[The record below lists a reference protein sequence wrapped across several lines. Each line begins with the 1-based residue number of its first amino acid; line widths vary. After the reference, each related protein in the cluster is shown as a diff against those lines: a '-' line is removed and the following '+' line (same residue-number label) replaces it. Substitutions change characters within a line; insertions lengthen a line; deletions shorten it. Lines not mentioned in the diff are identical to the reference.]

1 MFCFV
6 FHNLVEKCYN
16 TVNNLYYPVEN
27 PLLILSKTF
36 SNTHKELINPPSLCF
51 INLINLLILCK
62 FSERIIRRAVCQV
75 PRREILQDPHISR
88 RDLINNGYGSRR
100 DSHLTSRRDHHIII
114 KQTYTSRRDYHVLR
128 RLRSRL

>member
-1 MFCFV
+1 MF
-6 FHNLVEKCYN
+6 YN
-16 TVNNLYYPVEN
+16 ANNYSYYE
-27 PLLILSKTF
+27 LILIRIRIVLCFLKPHKDPSKH
-36 SNTHKELINPPSLCF
+36 HKHLINPPS
-51 INLINLLILCK
+51 LCK

-114 KQTYTSRRDYHVLR
+114 KQTNTSRRDYHVLR